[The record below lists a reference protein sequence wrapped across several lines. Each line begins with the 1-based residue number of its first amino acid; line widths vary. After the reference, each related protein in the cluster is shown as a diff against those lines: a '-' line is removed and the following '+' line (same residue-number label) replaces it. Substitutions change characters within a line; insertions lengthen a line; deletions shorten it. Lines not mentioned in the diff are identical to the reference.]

1 MNTRLIAMSGSI
13 LVALS
18 FAVTSNVVEAGN
30 WNGAGHRMQP
40 ATQQPTGLGYQTQTH
55 DKNQFSNQHQNRQ
68 RQHNGNTNWNME
80 SADSGKGQ
88 YSNDKYL
95 NQKDFQAWLYQNL
108 EQSGQQPQYQGS
120 IETIAGDGL

>member
-1 MNTRLIAMSGSI
+1 MNTRLIVISGSI

-18 FAVTSNVVEAGN
+18 VAVTTNVADAGN
-30 WNGAGHRMQP
+30 GNSAGYLMQP
-40 ATQQPTGLGYQTQTH
+40 AVQQPTGTGHQTR
-55 DKNQFSNQHQNRQ
+55 DKNQYRNQHQKRQ

-108 EQSGQQPQYQGS
+108 EQSGQQPQYQGN